1 MVTKLLTRDTSP
13 CLHASNRSLRGS
25 PGDKEIVSGGA
36 RDLLEAADMTMTLTI
51 TSSLALV
58 TVLRADCQ
66 ANGGLYAA
74 GADWA
79 TGPGRAQLVV
89 TQTLYWGSWVHRR

>member
-1 MVTKLLTRDTSP
+1 MVTRLLTRDTSP

-36 RDLLEAADMTMTLTI
+36 RDLLEAADMTMTI

-66 ANGGLYAA
+66 ANGGLCAA

-89 TQTLYWGSWVHRR
+89 TQTLHWGSWVHRR

>member
-1 MVTKLLTRDTSP
+1 
-13 CLHASNRSLRGS
+13 
-25 PGDKEIVSGGA
+25 
-36 RDLLEAADMTMTLTI
+36 MTLTI

-89 TQTLYWGSWVHRR
+89 TQTLEEELGTLKLAGQSQYSLTVTPANGRPL